1 MAVKAEMEEV
11 EKNKVRV
18 KVEVPAEEISK
29 AVDGAFRAIAR
40 EVFIPGFRKGKVP
53 RRVLQARLGMDP
65 IYDEVKQSKLP
76 EYYVEALK
84 QLDLEP
90 IDEPEIDVDEIEI
103 EEGKPMAFEAVV
115 EVKPRVELTGYKG
128 VEVERP
134 EEEVTDE
141 EVERILDN
149 MRERFAQLEVV
160 SGKTLAEGDYAL
172 IDFDGTV
179 NNVAFEGGSAKDFM
193 LEIGS
198 ENIWPEFN
206 QELLGKRKGDIL
218 DIKVK
223 MPDQFPDEELAG
235 KIASFKVIVKEVKVK
250 KLPDAD
256 DDFAKEA
263 SKFDTI
269 AELREDIRAR
279 LAETKKLQ
287 AKESVRRQALEKLAE
302 GLEVEIPEKM
312 VHDYVHQRRHEL
324 EARLASRGIAL
335 ESYLKA
341 VDYTERRMEEE
352 FEEEARRLIRNEL
365 VLDAVIRAEGIE
377 VSDEELDKEIARRA
391 EMFAVKP
398 EEFRRVVKERG
409 DLEELRESVRREKAL
424 DLLGE
429 NAVFAGESSE
439 KAAPS
444 SGEKVKEGGESA
456 QPEGEGGE

>member
-18 KVEVPAEEISK
+18 KVEVPAEEISR

-53 RRVLQARLGMDP
+53 RRVLQARLGMEP

-84 QLDLEP
+84 NLDLEP
-90 IDEPEIDVDEIEI
+90 IEEPEIDVEEIEI
-103 EEGKPMAFEAVV
+103 EDGKPLTFEAVV
-115 EVKPRVELTGYKG
+115 QVKPRVELTAYKG

-134 EEEVTDE
+134 DEEVTDE
-141 EVERILDN
+141 EVERVLDS
-149 MRERFAQLEVV
+149 MRERFAQLEVA

-193 LEIGS
+193 LEIGT

-206 QELLGKRKGDIL
+206 QELKGKRKGDIL

-223 MPDQFPDEELAG
+223 MPDHFPEEELAG

-256 DDFAKEA
+256 DDFAREA
-263 SKFDTI
+263 SRFDTI

-279 LAETKKLQ
+279 LSESKKMQ
-287 AKESVRRQALEKLAE
+287 ARESVRRQVLEKLAQ
-302 GLEVEIPEKM
+302 GLEVDIPEKM
-312 VHDYVHQRRHEL
+312 VADYVQQRRHEL
-324 EARLASRGIAL
+324 ETRLAARGIAL
-335 ESYLKA
+335 DSYLKA
-341 VDYTERRMEEE
+341 VEYTEQRMEDE

-377 VSDEELDKEIARRA
+377 VGDEELEEEISRRA

-398 EEFRRVVKERG
+398 EEFRRVVEERG
-409 DLEELRESVRREKAL
+409 DLEELRDGVRREKAL
-424 DLLGE
+424 KLLGDH
-429 NAVFAGESSE
+429 AVFAGEGGEGKAAAAEE
-439 KAAPS
+439 KAEEKAEEAPP
-444 SGEKVKEGGESA
+444 EEGGQE
-456 QPEGEGGE
+456 